1 MKKVLFSGMIGNGFE
16 WYDFALYA
24 QMALVF
30 SKLFFPADNESAH
43 LLMTYGIFAAGFVA
57 RPLGGVLFGWI
68 GDKFGRK
75 TSLSIAMFMMA
86 VPTGCIGLLPTY
98 AHIGIW
104 APVLLTLIRILQ
116 GLSLGGVYSGSTTFV
131 VEHAPPEKRGFIS
144 SAINASLVFG
154 FLLGSLVTMLI
165 KLPMSAE
172 SFESWGWR
180 VPFLLGAGIGF
191 VGFFIRSHC
200 HESPVYTQAKEDG
213 AISAKPVR
221 ELVKHYR
228 ISLLRTIAI
237 FLAVTVPFYILT
249 VYFLAYTQRG
259 MGRSADDAFII
270 NTSNMAIMLVTCL
283 LGGWLSDSWGRRKV
297 MLAGAGGYILL
308 TWPIFHLLTPD
319 LPFAQIMLAQGL
331 FAAVVGFYIAP
342 LGALFVE
349 SFPTR
354 VRYTGIALS
363 YNLCASIFGGTA
375 PMAAAWLVEHT
386 GSIMAVAAYIIGC
399 ALVAAVA
406 LYSYEDKYKEALC

>member
-1 MKKVLFSGMIGNGFE
+1 
-16 WYDFALYA
+16 
-24 QMALVF
+24 
-30 SKLFFPADNESAH
+30 
-43 LLMTYGIFAAGFVA
+43 
-57 RPLGGVLFGWI
+57 
-68 GDKFGRK
+68 
-75 TSLSIAMFMMA
+75 
-86 VPTGCIGLLPTY
+86 
-98 AHIGIW
+98 
-104 APVLLTLIRILQ
+104 
-116 GLSLGGVYSGSTTFV
+116 
-131 VEHAPPEKRGFIS
+131 
-144 SAINASLVFG
+144 
-154 FLLGSLVTMLI
+154 
-165 KLPMSAE
+165 
-172 SFESWGWR
+172 
-180 VPFLLGAGIGF
+180 
-191 VGFFIRSHC
+191 
-200 HESPVYTQAKEDG
+200 
-213 AISAKPVR
+213 
-221 ELVKHYR
+221 
-228 ISLLRTIAI
+228 
-237 FLAVTVPFYILT
+237 
-249 VYFLAYTQRG
+249 
-259 MGRSADDAFII
+259 
-270 NTSNMAIMLVTCL
+270 
-283 LGGWLSDSWGRRKV
+283 